1 MRVRVS
7 AHVQRECETAG
18 AALPVTRYAPCHV
31 TPCAACLVSRPC
43 VWRASANAS
52 ESSAPLACD
61 AATHNIAQYPV
72 PYGSRQT
79 HPHTHTPAHTHP
91 HTHTHPRARA
101 RIGHKLRID
110 THAHMHASTRIRAQ
124 ARAHTRTHPRR
135 HNRARA
141 SHHRAGPN
149 PQRCMARISDRRTVI
164 TIAATSARRNPA
176 QIRGRT
182 GTLRASRPMAQ
193 LAALDVGVHRRAQ
206 PRLRTAET

>member
-1 MRVRVS
+1 MNAKRLALPCRSRDMPHVTSRRVRHAS
-7 AHVQRECETAG
+7 CHARAFG
-18 AALPVTRYAPCHV
+18 APLRMPPSHQLRSRATLQQTTSHSIPCH
-31 TPCAACLVSRPC
+31 TAAGR
-43 VWRASANAS
+43 
-52 ESSAPLACD
+52 
-61 AATHNIAQYPV
+61 
-72 PYGSRQT
+72 
-79 HPHTHTPAHTHP
+79 HTRTHTHP
-91 HTHTHPRARA
+91 HTHTRTHTHPRARV

-110 THAHMHASTRIRAQ
+110 THAHTHASTRIRAH